1 MTETP
6 RYDLI
11 ARHEDIEIRRYA
23 GYIKAEVTVDG
34 GNYKN
39 VIEKGFRVLAD
50 FIFGN
55 NVSRQ
60 KIAMTTPVQARPAEK
75 IAMTTPVTVTMSG
88 EYAVAFIMPA
98 AYTTDTLPIP
108 NDPRIR
114 FSLVPE
120 HTAAAIRFNGYFNQA
135 KIDRNKERLIHWL
148 AEQGLETDG
157 DFILAGYNPP
167 WVPGFLARNEVMV
180 RISETK
186 SDPGFE
192 SKIGTHNKG
201 K

>member
-135 KIDRNKERLIHWL
+135 KIDRNKERLVHWL

-192 SKIGTHNKG
+192 SKISSHNKG

>member
-6 RYDLI
+6 RYELI
-11 ARHEDIEIRRYA
+11 ERHEDVELRRYA

-34 GNYKN
+34 QNYRN
-39 VIEKGFRVLAD
+39 AVEKGFGVLAN

-60 KIAMTTPVQARPAEK
+60 KIEMTTPVQASPAEK

-88 EYAVAFIMPA
+88 EYVVAFIMPA
-98 AYTTDTLPIP
+98 SYTMETLPLP
-108 NDPRIR
+108 NDARIR
-114 FSLVPE
+114 FSTVPE
-120 HTAAAIRFNGYFNQA
+120 HTAAAIRFNGYFNQQ
-135 KIDRNKERLIHWL
+135 KIDRNKERLARWL

-180 RISETK
+180 KLKGTTK
-186 SDPGFE
+186 
-192 SKIGTHNKG
+192 
-201 K
+201 

>member
-6 RYDLI
+6 KFDLI
-11 ARHEDIEIRRYA
+11 DQHKDVEIRRYA

-34 GNYKN
+34 ENYKN
-39 VIEKGFRVLAD
+39 AVERGFRVLAD

-60 KIAMTTPVQARPAEK
+60 KIEMTTPVQARPAEK

-88 EYAVAFIMPA
+88 QYVVAFIMPA
-98 AYTTDTLPIP
+98 AYSMDTLPVP

-114 FSLVPE
+114 FSMIPE
-120 HTAAAIRFNGYFNQA
+120 HTVAVIRFNGYFNQV
-135 KIDRNKERLIHWL
+135 KIDRNKERLASWL
-148 AEQGLETDG
+148 VEQRLEADG
-157 DFILAGYNPP
+157 DFTLAGYNPP

-180 RISETK
+180 KIKDTK
-186 SDPGFE
+186 
-192 SKIGTHNKG
+192 
-201 K
+201 

>member
-39 VIEKGFRVLAD
+39 VMEKGFRVLAD